1 MNSISP
7 AIIPAKGT
15 AMKIKVPEAG
25 KPRIEM
31 LPLIDIVFL
40 LLVVF
45 IYSMLSMSVHRGLSV
60 TLPESAVADI
70 EKKTPVSVTV
80 RGENEIYVDEVRV
93 TLAELPHRL
102 MSEPENRD
110 TPGVLLFAEES
121 VSYQTLFTVLDQ
133 ITLAGIHDISLQA
146 KLKQ

>member
-1 MNSISP
+1 MNSMPPVINP
-7 AIIPAKGT
+7 VKGT
-15 AMKIKVPEAG
+15 EMKIKVPEAG

-45 IYSMLSMSVHRGLSV
+45 IYSMLSMSVHRGLAV

-70 EKKTPVSVTV
+70 ETKTPVSVTV
-80 RGENEIYVDEVRV
+80 RGENEIYVNEIRV
-93 TLAELPHRL
+93 ALTELPRRL

-110 TPGVLLFAEES
+110 VRECCCLQKNRYPTRPCSWFWIRSPWPGS
-121 VSYQTLFTVLDQ
+121 MTSPCRQN
-133 ITLAGIHDISLQA
+133 
-146 KLKQ
+146 